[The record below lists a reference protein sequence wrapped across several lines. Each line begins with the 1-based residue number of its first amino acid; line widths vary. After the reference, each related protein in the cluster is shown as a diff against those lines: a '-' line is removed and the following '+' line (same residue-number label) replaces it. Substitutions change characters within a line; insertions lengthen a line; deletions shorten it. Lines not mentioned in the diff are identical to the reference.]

1 MELPLTPLEF
11 ARRTRKLYADR
22 EAVVDGDLRLTY
34 EDFFQRCDRWSTAL
48 RALGVKQGDR
58 VAYIAPNTHAM
69 LESFYAVPQLGAVLV
84 PLNYR
89 LIATDFAYLINH
101 SGARV
106 VCVHSDY
113 LDAVDGIR
121 SELPNVA
128 SFVALEGAKVGWLD
142 YETLLAEA
150 RGHDPIEA
158 PIEGRIEQAQIEET
172 DLLTIN
178 YTSGTTSRPKGVMI
192 THRNAYINVVG
203 TLIHHSMT
211 MADRYLWTLPMFHAN
226 GWTFVW
232 TVTAVG
238 GTHVC
243 LRKVDPAAVFD
254 RIQQESITML
264 CAAPTVLIGIAN
276 GPEELRR
283 EARRGVRI
291 VTAGAPPA
299 AATIERVEGE
309 LGWVITQAY
318 GLTETS
324 PFITICETRPEYEAL
339 ACAEKSVIKACQGV
353 ELLTSGELRVVDEE
367 GNDVPRDGHS
377 LGEIVVRGNAVMKGY
392 YNDPE
397 ATSRVI
403 KNGWF
408 QTGDAAVVHKNGY
421 IEIRD
426 RLKDVIISGG
436 ENISSVEVEGVLL
449 RHPAVQE
456 VAIVG
461 LPHDRW
467 GEAPHAFVVLRAGA
481 QANEDELCG
490 FARDH
495 LAHFKAPHGVTFV
508 PELPKTATGKVQ
520 KFVLRG
526 GGAAIA
532 KQ

>member
-11 ARRTRKLYADR
+11 ARRARKLYAER

-34 EDFFQRCDRWSTAL
+34 EEFFQRCDRWSLAL
-48 RALGVKQGDR
+48 RELGVKQGER

-69 LESFYAVPQLGAVLV
+69 LESFYAVPHIGAVLV

-89 LIATDFAYLINH
+89 LIASDFEYLINH

-113 LDAVDGIR
+113 LDAVDSIR
-121 SELPNVA
+121 STLPNVT
-128 SFVALEGAKVGWLD
+128 SFVALEGARSGWLD
-142 YETLLAEA
+142 YETLLEEA
-150 RGHDPIEA
+150 RGEA
-158 PIEGRIEQAQIEET
+158 ELQSSLEET

-178 YTSGTTSRPKGVMI
+178 YTSGTTSKPKGVMI

-203 TLIHHSMT
+203 TLIHHPMT
-211 MADRYLWTLPMFHAN
+211 AADRYLWTLPMFHAN

-238 GTHVC
+238 GTHIC
-243 LRKVDPAAVFD
+243 LRRVEPPAVFD
-254 RIQQESITML
+254 KIKNESVTML
-264 CAAPTVLIGIAN
+264 CAAPTVLISIAN

-283 EARRGVRI
+283 ETRRGVRVI
-291 VTAGAPPA
+291 TAGAPPA
-299 AATIERVEGE
+299 AATIERIEGE
-309 LGWVITQAY
+309 LGWEITQAY

-324 PFITICETRPEYEAL
+324 PFITICEPRPEHQGLSCSDKA
-339 ACAEKSVIKACQGV
+339 VIKACQGV
-353 ELLTSGELRVVDEE
+353 ELLTSGELRVVDEQ
-367 GNDVPRDGHS
+367 GNEVPRDGHS

-397 ATSRVI
+397 ATARVI
-403 KNGWF
+403 RDGWF
-408 QTGDAAVVHKNGY
+408 YTGDAAVVHESGY
-421 IEIRD
+421 AEIRD

-449 RHPAVQE
+449 RHSAVQE

-461 LPHDRW
+461 LPHERW

-481 QANEDELCG
+481 RATEEELCE
-490 FARDH
+490 FARNN

-508 PELPKTATGKVQ
+508 RELPKTATGKVQ
-520 KFVLRG
+520 KYVLRG
-526 GGAAIA
+526 RPAIA